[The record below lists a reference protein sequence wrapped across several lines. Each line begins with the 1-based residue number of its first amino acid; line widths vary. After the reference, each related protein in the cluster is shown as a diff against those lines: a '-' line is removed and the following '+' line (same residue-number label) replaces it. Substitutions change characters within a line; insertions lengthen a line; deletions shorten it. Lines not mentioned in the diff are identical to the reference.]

1 MGKLQDEI
9 RRLTSD
15 LGARRLAEEVE
26 KLQARLDAC
35 CPPPAPVAPEALVTP
50 NKPKEP

>member
-1 MGKLQDEI
+1 MGKLVDEI

-26 KLQARLDAC
+26 KLQTRLDAC
-35 CPPPAPVAPEALVTP
+35 CRPPTPVVADPPVT